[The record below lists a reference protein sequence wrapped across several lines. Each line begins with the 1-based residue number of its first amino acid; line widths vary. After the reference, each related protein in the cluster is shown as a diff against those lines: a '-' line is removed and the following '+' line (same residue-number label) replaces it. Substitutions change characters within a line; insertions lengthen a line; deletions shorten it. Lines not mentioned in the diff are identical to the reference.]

1 MAGGVGS
8 HSAGRFRRVE
18 WSELERLL
26 LERPGWR
33 RIGSELKGPCPLCGG
48 RDRCWA
54 RPGHTT
60 SALLSCR
67 VCEAPFGELLAA
79 VTDSDTHGPQPETSR
94 PPRTSRSPQ
103 SLDHLVELWAA
114 GEPVER
120 GTPGGRYLAK
130 RTGCAAAPPSIRW
143 CAAANWPRRK
153 RIRPLPEGAAGALLY
168 RFTSPSDPA
177 GAIVALQVE
186 AVNRSGSNSVW
197 FEPAPNEDE
206 PRKRPN
212 VGGSLM
218 TGRTL
223 VVRHGKPDG
232 GVHLVEGPIDALA
245 VVELLGIE
253 TLRRTGDTVIG
264 APGTSGFSVQT
275 VASHTGP
282 VTLWTDGDDGGY
294 LAALRLARALRR
306 LGRGVELRAAPAGLD
321 WADVARE
328 MTEEREAIRATE

>member
-1 MAGGVGS
+1 MAGGVET
-8 HSAGRFRRVE
+8 HSAGRARRVE

-54 RPGHTT
+54 RPGDTAGT
-60 SALLSCR
+60 LLSCR

-79 VTDSDTHGPQPETSR
+79 VTDSDTHGFRRETPRSSRTSR
-94 PPRTSRSPQ
+94 PPQ
-103 SLDHLVELWAA
+103 SLDHMVELWGA

-130 RTGCAAAPPSIRW
+130 RTGCAAVPPSIRW
-143 CAAANWPRRK
+143 CAAANWPRR
-153 RIRPLPEGAAGALLY
+153 RGIRPLPEGAAGGLLY

-177 GAIVALQVE
+177 AAIMALQIE
-186 AVNRSGSNSVW
+186 AVNRSGSDPVW

-206 PRKRPN
+206 RRKRPN

-223 VVRHGKPDG
+223 LVRHGNPAG

-245 VVELLGIE
+245 VVELIGLE

-275 VASHTGP
+275 VATRTGP
-282 VTLWTDGDDGGY
+282 VTLWTDGDTGGY
-294 LAALRLARALRR
+294 LATLRLARALRR
-306 LGRGVELRAAPAGLD
+306 LGRSVELRSAPTGLD

>member
-1 MAGGVGS
+1 MAGGVETR
-8 HSAGRFRRVE
+8 SAGRSRRVE

-54 RPGHTT
+54 RPGDTA

-79 VTDSDTHGPQPETSR
+79 VTDSDTHGFRRETPRSSRTSR
-94 PPRTSRSPQ
+94 PPQ
-103 SLDHLVELWAA
+103 SLDHMVELWGA

-130 RTGCAAAPPSIRW
+130 RTGCAAVPPSIRW
-143 CAAANWPRRK
+143 CAAANWPRR
-153 RIRPLPEGAAGALLY
+153 RGIRPLPEGAAGGLLY

-177 GAIVALQVE
+177 AAIMALQIE
-186 AVNRSGSNSVW
+186 AVNRSGSDPVW

-206 PRKRPN
+206 RRKRPN

-223 VVRHGKPDG
+223 LVRHGNPAG

-245 VVELLGIE
+245 VVELIGLE

-275 VASHTGP
+275 VATHTGP
-282 VTLWTDGDDGGY
+282 VTLWTDGDTGGC
-294 LAALRLARALRR
+294 LATLRLARALRR
-306 LGRGVELRAAPAGLD
+306 LGRSVELRSAPTGLD